1 MGRGENII
9 LINSMAIVR
18 EIVVP
23 TIAAALSDR
32 IRDAIFAPTESNRP
46 NTVQSVALRRIQS
59 PGPQMGPQLLEYP
72 QVSVRKL
79 LIQMLLLV
87 LIDAGANCS
96 QSRCPTRLSYAPTEC
111 GILAGSLPV
120 ATQCVGLLQDS
131 PRN

>member
-59 PGPQMGPQLLEYP
+59 LGPQMGPQLLEYR

-79 LIQMLLLV
+79 LIPMLLLV
-87 LIDAGANCS
+87 LLGAGAHCS
-96 QSRCPTRLSYAPTEC
+96 QSRCSTRLSYAPTER
-111 GILAGSLPV
+111 GILAGSLPDCNSMRRN
-120 ATQCVGLLQDS
+120 AQDS
-131 PRN
+131 LRN